1 MDDGQE
7 IQCDEALTRVFSVLG
22 KRWSGLILGTLLQ
35 RPARFGELARA
46 IDGISDSMLSA
57 RLLELQGAGLVER
70 EVLEGPPIATL
81 YRLTAAGRELEP
93 ALLALARWAER
104 HLLPRPRRRRNDL
117 RGGTPGGRVA
127 GASGRLR

>member
-1 MDDGQE
+1 MDGSRE

-35 RPARFGELARA
+35 GPARFGELARA
-46 IDGISDSMLSA
+46 IDGITDSMLSA
-57 RLLELQGAGLVER
+57 RLVELQEARLVER
-70 EVLEGPPIATL
+70 EVLEGPPLATL

-104 HLLPRPRRRRNDL
+104 HLLPPRVGGGRTSRGCRP
-117 RGGTPGGRVA
+117 GAPGG
-127 GASGRLR
+127 

>member
-1 MDDGQE
+1 MERDDARE
-7 IQCDEALTRVFSVLG
+7 LQCDEALTRVFSVLG

-46 IDGISDSMLSA
+46 IPGITESMLSA
-57 RLLELQGAGLVER
+57 RLGELQKAGLVER

-81 YRLTAAGRELEP
+81 YRLTQGGRELKP

-104 HLLPRPRRRRNDL
+104 HMLPAPASARR
-117 RGGTPGGRVA
+117 
-127 GASGRLR
+127 

>member
-1 MDDGQE
+1 MGGDEARE
-7 IQCDEALTRVFSVLG
+7 IQCDEALTEVFSVLG

-46 IDGISDSMLSA
+46 IDGITESMLSA
-57 RLLELQGAGLVER
+57 RLGELQEAGLVER

-81 YRLTAAGRELEP
+81 YGLTPAGRGLEP

-104 HLLPRPRRRRNDL
+104 HLLPAPAAV
-117 RGGTPGGRVA
+117 RV
-127 GASGRLR
+127 

>member
-1 MDDGQE
+1 MDEGQP

-46 IDGISDSMLSA
+46 IEGITESMLSA
-57 RLLELQGAGLVER
+57 RLVELQEAGLVER

-93 ALLALARWAER
+93 ALLALAMWAER
-104 HLLPRPRRRRNDL
+104 HLLPPPGWRRDDLAGRN
-117 RGGTPGGRVA
+117 RGKRVA
-127 GASGRLR
+127 GVSGRHR

>member
-1 MDDGQE
+1 MFPMVADEGRE
-7 IQCDEALTRVFSVLG
+7 IQCDEALTEVFSVLG

-46 IDGISDSMLSA
+46 IDGITESMLSA
-57 RLLELQGAGLVER
+57 RLGELQDAGLVQR

-81 YRLTAAGRELEP
+81 YRLTAAGRELKP

-104 HLLPRPRRRRNDL
+104 HMLPATASARR
-117 RGGTPGGRVA
+117 
-127 GASGRLR
+127 

>member
-1 MDDGQE
+1 MGGDETRE
-7 IQCDEALTRVFSVLG
+7 IQCDQALTEVFSVLG

-46 IDGISDSMLSA
+46 IDGITQSMLSA
-57 RLLELQGAGLVER
+57 RLGELQKAGLVER

-81 YRLTAAGRELEP
+81 YRLTPAGRGLEP

-104 HLLPRPRRRRNDL
+104 HLLPAPAAV
-117 RGGTPGGRVA
+117 RG
-127 GASGRLR
+127 

>member
-1 MDDGQE
+1 MFPMEEDEGRE

-35 RPARFGELARA
+35 RPARFGELGRA
-46 IDGISDSMLSA
+46 ITGITESMLSA
-57 RLLELQGAGLVER
+57 RLGELQEAGLVAR

-104 HLLPRPRRRRNDL
+104 HMLPATESATR
-117 RGGTPGGRVA
+117 
-127 GASGRLR
+127 

>member
-1 MDDGQE
+1 MDEGQE

-46 IDGISDSMLSA
+46 IDGITDSMLSA
-57 RLLELQGAGLVER
+57 RLAELQEAGLVER
-70 EVLEGPPIATL
+70 EVLEGPPLATL

-104 HLLPRPRRRRNDL
+104 HLLPRPRRRRDDL
-117 RGGTPGGRVA
+117 RGRTPGGRVA